1 MASDLYP
8 YKKILLEN
16 HYAICAI
23 YEPHPFRKSA
33 LPVGAGFKISDDEW
47 CWDYYDWCG
56 NLIGMTDEEPEGKVV
71 RFFTEESVGSKSLA
85 DYLNRVNPAF
95 VRAWKEREE
104 SGKRP
109 D

>member
-8 YKKILLEN
+8 YKKIILEK
-16 HYAICAI
+16 HHAVCAI
-23 YEPHPFRKSA
+23 YEPHPLRKSA

-56 NLIGMTDEEPEGKVV
+56 NLIGISDEEPEGKVV
-71 RFFTEESVGSKSLA
+71 PFFTEESVGSKSLA

-104 SGKRP
+104 SGK
-109 D
+109 